1 VEKHFKHTA
10 LGQAQKVS
18 YEVREKLSF
27 ADKNIPTSRTY
38 GYLKVEAEGITCSAV
53 DPRVIN
59 WLKYIPLK
67 KINTGPMYKVAKKE
81 SVFHKYGPPIH
92 SKLGG

>member
-18 YEVREKLSF
+18 YEVREELNF
-27 ADKNIPTSRTY
+27 ADKNIPQSRRY

-53 DPRVIN
+53 RGP
-59 WLKYIPLK
+59 
-67 KINTGPMYKVAKKE
+67 TGY
-81 SVFHKYGPPIH
+81 
-92 SKLGG
+92 